1 MRISQRFRSLAPL
14 AVAAAFLLSGTVHLL
29 RPATFRDLI
38 PDALGAPDA
47 WVYASG
53 VAELICAYGLFT
65 RRRWAGLASA
75 ALLIAVLPGNVQMA
89 LDASHGRGAL
99 ADHPVLAWAR
109 VPLQAP
115 LIWAVL
121 QGRRP
126 VMMGRSDLTRES

>member
-1 MRISQRFRSLAPL
+1 MRTSQRLRSLAPL
-14 AVAAAFLLSGTVHLL
+14 AVGTAFLLSGTVHLV

-38 PDALGAPDA
+38 PQALGAPDA

-53 VAELICAYGLFT
+53 AAELICAYGLLT

-99 ADHPVLAWAR
+99 AGRPVLAWAR

-121 QGRRP
+121 QARRP
-126 VMMGRSDLTRES
+126 VMMGRSDLNADS